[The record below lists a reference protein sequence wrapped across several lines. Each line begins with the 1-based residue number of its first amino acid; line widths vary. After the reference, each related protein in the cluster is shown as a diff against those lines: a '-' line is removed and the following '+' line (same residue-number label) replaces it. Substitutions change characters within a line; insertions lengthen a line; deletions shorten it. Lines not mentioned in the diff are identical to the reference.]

1 MTITSRDKYA
11 ENAYG
16 NLASERGG
24 EREREREWAWERWV
38 CVQKARF
45 SHSTSLRFPCK
56 ICINKIL
63 RALRQNEGGFDS
75 ERFFDKSTHTHTQAR
90 NI

>member
-1 MTITSRDKYA
+1 MRMEIWRVREGEKEKER
-11 ENAYG
+11 EN
-16 NLASERGG
+16 
-24 EREREREWAWERWV
+24 ERERDG

-75 ERFFDKSTHTHTQAR
+75 ERFLGKSTHTHTQER
-90 NI
+90 SI